1 VVSDPVAMADQVKV
15 EVKQAAQ
22 IIALF
27 YTELISQGVWQSDA
41 ADLTRDYAEAMWASQ
56 AAEDE

>member
-1 VVSDPVAMADQVKV
+1 MADQVKV